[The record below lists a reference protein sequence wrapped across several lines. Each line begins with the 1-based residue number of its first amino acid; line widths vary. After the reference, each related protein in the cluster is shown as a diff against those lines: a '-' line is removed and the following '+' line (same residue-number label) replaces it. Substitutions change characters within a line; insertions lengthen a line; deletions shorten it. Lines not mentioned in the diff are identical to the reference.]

1 MQSKKPKCPNGTRR
15 NRKTGDCQPIN
26 KENKTALVEK
36 IELPPQSALED
47 TIVEPPQSALE
58 DTDLLLPEQP
68 KKTKKYCP
76 RGQRRN
82 AKTGLCETI
91 KTQEKMEFLPVE
103 TNVVSKQNFS
113 NTPLIELVRY
123 TQKQDVVKDTQD
135 EETEEDDEETEEDDE
150 ETEED
155 DKETEE
161 DDEET
166 EEDKETDDIVENIVI
181 QPEPIQP
188 ELIQPEP
195 IQTSILNQHEKERKE
210 AIQAEST
217 DSTLYPILGEYDFSK
232 KIARRKEFADTIY
245 NGTIEGLSIME
256 EADKI
261 CNSSFELSPHQ
272 LFVKNFLSF
281 QTPYNTLLLYHGL
294 GTGKTCSA
302 IGIAEES
309 RAFMKQSGHNRKII
323 VIASPN
329 VRQNFR
335 VQLFDERK
343 LEQTGGIWNI
353 DSCVGNQLL
362 SEVNPLNLMGHSRER
377 IIQQIRTIIKKSYA
391 FMGYGEFAN
400 FIDRHISVS
409 SDSGLSPEESKLR
422 RLKNIKHLFNKRL
435 VIIDEVHNMRLTD
448 TNNNKRAAILLNE
461 VAYKSDDMRLLVLS
475 ATPMYNSYAE
485 IIWLTNLL
493 NANDKRALI
502 KQSDVF
508 DTSGDFVKG
517 STNREGGKELLV
529 RKLKGYV
536 SYVRG
541 ENPFTFPYRVYP
553 EVFAPEH
560 TIRPDQY
567 PKKQMNLSEIET
579 PIKHVPV
586 YTNTISEY
594 QNRGYDFIMKDMLNR
609 SYDKNTITGATIHM
623 PSFENME
630 GFGYTLLLAPMEALN
645 IVYPNKVLDKYSMTE
660 SNEKL
665 SQEKRKAVISSYIG
679 KDGLNNTMTM
689 KQQENPYPLRYNYQ
703 YKPGVLKEYGRVFS
717 SPEISKYSHKI
728 SNICDIIK
736 KSKGIVLIYSQFI
749 DGGIVPMA
757 LALEELGF
765 ARYGSAHYTKNLFKT
780 PPGSPIDS
788 STLQEGSVTG
798 SFKQAKYVM
807 ITGDKHFSP
816 NNGEDIKYI
825 TSPDNKNGELVKVVL
840 ISKAANEGLDFK
852 NIRQVHI
859 LDPWYNMNRNEQIIG
874 RGVRH
879 LSCCNLPFEERNV
892 EIYLHGTKTQEND
905 VEMADLYVY
914 RVAEKKAIEIGRI
927 TRLLKEVAVDCHLN
941 ISQTNFTQEKIS
953 KLIENQN
960 IHINLSSGKQIKFKP
975 GDKPYT
981 DICDY
986 MDNCDFKCSGS
997 KMKKNDS
1004 QLIENTY
1011 TDVYVQNTSIGIS
1024 KRIREM
1030 FQDRSVYK
1038 RDHLISGINFYRRYP
1053 IEHTYYSLSQFINN
1067 HTEVVDK
1074 YGRKGYLIN
1083 KGLYYAFQPS
1093 EIGDEYASVYERET
1107 PVPYKNETLVL
1118 EIPEEFSVK
1127 SPGKKEPKLNKMK
1140 DEPEIEI
1147 PSAKTYDVLL
1157 TEIFNNIAVAY
1168 SPKTVVYSGEYDF
1181 YKYANTTIEV
1191 LTGFHA
1197 IPKETIT
1204 KYFVYHWLDVLGIPE
1219 KQTLIKKMYFPET
1232 VEQTN
1237 PNPVSGDEPTKKQLE
1252 EYIRTYF
1259 DSKKF
1264 LIGSQ
1269 NKYAFL
1275 MATKSKNTFVVYD
1288 EETKEFIQ
1296 ATYSD
1301 KQDIDA
1307 AIKES
1312 LTVDINKIHAKLMG
1326 FMYEFKNQDVVFKIK
1341 DFTQVRNNMGAKASS
1356 ADKND
1361 LISKLSSLKYSKDI
1375 YTDTIYDKQALCVVF
1390 EFLCRY
1396 LTDTTDKVYFM
1407 NFEQAIY
1414 NNVVK
1419 LKILKN

>member
-1 MQSKKPKCPNGTRR
+1 MQSKKPKCPDGTRR

-26 KENKTALVEK
+26 KENKTLLIEK
-36 IELPPQSALED
+36 IELPPKSLVED
-47 TIVEPPQSALE
+47 TIVEPSKSLVE
-58 DTDLLLPEQP
+58 DTGLLLPEQP
-68 KKTKKYCP
+68 KKKNCP
-76 RGQRRN
+76 TGQRRN
-82 AKTGLCETI
+82 RKTGICETI

-103 TNVVSKQNFS
+103 INVDSNQTSS
-113 NTPLIELVRY
+113 NTPLIEMVRY
-123 TQKQDVVKDTQD
+123 TQNQEIVRN
-135 EETEEDDEETEEDDE
+135 EDG
-150 ETEED
+150 
-155 DKETEE
+155 DKETENQ
-161 DDEET
+161 ET
-166 EEDKETDDIVENIVI
+166 ENQETEDLGKIEDKENIVI
-181 QPEPIQP
+181 QTEISS
-188 ELIQPEP
+188 P
-195 IQTSILNQHEKERKE
+195 IQTSISNQLEKERTE

-217 DSTLYPILGEYDFSK
+217 ESTLYPILGEYDFSK
-232 KIARRKEFADTIY
+232 KIARRKEFADTKY
-245 NGTIEGLSIME
+245 NGTIEGVSIMK

-309 RAFMKQSGHNRKII
+309 RAFMKQSGHNRQTI

-335 VQLFDERK
+335 IQLFDERK
-343 LEQTGGIWNI
+343 LEQTGGVWNI

-362 SEVNPLNLMGHSRER
+362 NEVNPLNLMGDTRER
-377 IIQQIRTIIKKSYA
+377 IIQQIRIIIKKSYA

-435 VIIDEVHNMRLTD
+435 VIIDEVHNLRLTD
-448 TNNNKRAAILLNE
+448 TNKNKRTTILLNE
-461 VAYKSDDMRLLVLS
+461 IVNKSDDMRLLVLS

-493 NANDKRALI
+493 SANDKRALI

-508 DTSGDFVKG
+508 DKSGDFVKG
-517 STNREGGKELLV
+517 TANREGGKELLV

-560 TIRPDQY
+560 TISPDQY
-567 PKKQMNLSEIET
+567 PKKQMNLSEIDV

-609 SYDKNTITGATIHM
+609 SYDKNTSTGASIHM

-645 IVYPNKVLDKYSMTE
+645 IVYPNKVLDKYSLTE
-660 SNEKL
+660 TTEKL

-679 KDGLNNTMTM
+679 KEGLNNTMTM
-689 KQQENPYPLRYNYQ
+689 KQQENPYPLRYNYE

-736 KSKGIVLIYSQFI
+736 KSTGIVLIYSQFI
-749 DGGIVPMA
+749 DGGIVPLA
-757 LALEELGF
+757 LALEEMGF

-780 PPGSPIDS
+780 PPCSPIDS
-788 STLQEGSVTG
+788 STLQEGQVTS

-807 ITGDKHFSP
+807 ITGDRHFSP

-825 TSPDNKNGELVKVVL
+825 TSPDNKNGELVKVIL

-879 LSCCNLPFEERNV
+879 LSCCKLPFEERNV
-892 EIYLHGTKTQEND
+892 EIYLHGTKTEEND
-905 VEMADLYVY
+905 IEMADLYVY
-914 RVAEKKAIEIGRI
+914 RVAEKKAIGIGRI

-941 ISQTNFTQEKIS
+941 LSQTNFTQEEIS
-953 KLIENQN
+953 KIIENQN
-960 IHINLSSGKQIKFKP
+960 IHINLSSGKRIKFNP

-986 MDNCDFKCSGS
+986 MDNCVFKCSGS
-997 KMKKNDS
+997 KMEKDDS
-1004 QLIENTY
+1004 KLIKNTY
-1011 TDVYVQNTSIGIS
+1011 TDVYIQNTSIGIS
-1024 KRIREM
+1024 KRIREI
-1030 FQDRSVYK
+1030 FKDRSVYS

-1053 IEHTYYSLSQFINN
+1053 IEHTFYSLSQFINN
-1067 HTEVVDK
+1067 RTELVDK

-1127 SPGKKEPKLNKMK
+1127 AYRKEDPKQDPKQDPK
-1140 DEPEIEI
+1140 EDPKQIEEQ
-1147 PSAKTYDVLL
+1147 SETLSVKTYDTLM
-1157 TEIFNNIAVAY
+1157 TEIYENIMLVY
-1168 SPKTVVYSGEYDF
+1168 KKGMSMYSGEYNI
-1181 YKYANTTIEV
+1181 YKYTNTIIYILEKKYE
-1191 LTGFHA
+1191 
-1197 IPKETIT
+1197 IPRETIT
-1204 KYFVYHWLDVLGIPE
+1204 KYIIFHWLDVLGIPE
-1219 KQTLIKKMYFPET
+1219 KQTLIKNIYFPEIE
-1232 VEQTN
+1232 EQTE
-1237 PNPVSGDEPTKKQLE
+1237 PNAVSKEKNIKKKYE
-1252 EYIRTYF
+1252 GYIRTYF

-1264 LIGSQ
+1264 LIASQ
-1269 NKYAFL
+1269 NQYVFL
-1275 MATKSKNTFVVYD
+1275 MAVKSKNTFVVYD
-1288 EETKEFIQ
+1288 ETTKEFGE

-1301 KQDIDA
+1301 KQDIEDA
-1307 AIKES
+1307 MKKN
-1312 LTVDINKIHAKLMG
+1312 LTVDLQTIHTKLMG
-1326 FMYEFKNQDVVFKIK
+1326 FFYEFKNQGVVFKIK

-1356 ADKND
+1356 AAKND
-1361 LISKLSSLKYSKDI
+1361 IITKILSLNHIKNVSKDTEI
-1375 YTDTIYDKQALCVVF
+1375 DRYDKHALCVVL
-1390 EFLCRY
+1390 EFLSRY

-1407 NFEQAIY
+1407 DFEHAIY

-1419 LKILKN
+1419 LTNLKN